1 MLSRVERNN
10 MPQGTTIFFT
20 RRAAMRTAIFACLWL
35 ALPSSHQVTA
45 MGRRPNVKRKAALR
59 IIAVD
64 PGHGGRDPGA
74 IGCRGAMEKNVTLA
88 IGLDLARLID
98 RAPGVRAVLTR
109 NSDRYVGLRQR
120 RWIARKAGA
129 CLFVSIHAN
138 SGKPS
143 WRGATVYAQPMRDP
157 KEKASEQLAALIT
170 RQLTRIEP
178 VDKPRRANFVVLRST
193 RIPSVLVETGYITN
207 PVEEHELTNRAFQEK
222 IASAIFRGIMQFVQL
237 KANATK

>member
-1 MLSRVERNN
+1 
-10 MPQGTTIFFT
+10 
-20 RRAAMRTAIFACLWL
+20 MRTVVFACLWL

-45 MGRRPNVKRKAALR
+45 MGRRPNVKQKTALR

-109 NSDRYVGLRQR
+109 NSDHYVGLRQR
-120 RWIARKAGA
+120 RWIARKANA
-129 CLFVSIHAN
+129 CVFVSIHAN

-157 KEKASEQLAALIT
+157 KEKSSEQLAGLIT

-193 RIPSVLVETGYITN
+193 VIPSVLVETGYITN
-207 PVEEHELTNRAFQEK
+207 PIDEHELTNKAFEK
-222 IASAIFRGIMQFVQL
+222 RIASAIFRGIMRFIQI
-237 KANATK
+237 KANAAK